1 MDHVL
6 NVQPRT
12 QRGKSLNKYRKAG
25 QIPGNI
31 YGLSEASAAVWIN
44 AKELNQVLAHSHV
57 GSLIY
62 LQYVDRKE
70 RIPVILRQLDSSL
83 RSKNY
88 THLELQKI
96 NLNEEVTIEVQ
107 LKLTGE
113 APALKAGYLL
123 ETPVSSVELSVLPT
137 SIPEVLTIDVS
148 NLSSLDDHVTVAD
161 LQLPKGVTVLTEPHT
176 VLVAVVEPTQ
186 EVEEAAPEDE
196 AAQIAAT
203 QATATQSE
211 ESSTKN

>member
-1 MDHVL
+1 MEHVL

-12 QRGKSLNKYRKAG
+12 QRGKSLNKHRKAG

-31 YGLSEASAAVWIN
+31 YGLSEESAAVWIN
-44 AKELNQVLAHSHV
+44 AKELNQFLAHSHV

-62 LQYVDRKE
+62 LKYADQKE
-70 RIPVILRQLDSSL
+70 RIPVILRKLDSSL

-107 LKLTGE
+107 IKLIGE

-148 NLSSLDDHVTVAD
+148 NLSDLDDQVTVAD
-161 LQLPKGVTVLTEPHT
+161 LKLPKGVTVLTEPHT

-186 EVEEAAPEDE
+186 EVEEVAPEDE
-196 AAQIAAT
+196 ARQFAAT
-203 QATATQSE
+203 QATSTESE
-211 ESSTKN
+211 EAST